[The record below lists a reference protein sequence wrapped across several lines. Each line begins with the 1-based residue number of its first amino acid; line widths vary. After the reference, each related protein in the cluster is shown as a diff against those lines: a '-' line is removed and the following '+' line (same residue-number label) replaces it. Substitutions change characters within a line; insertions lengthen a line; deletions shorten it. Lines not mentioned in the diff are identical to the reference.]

1 LPKGTKSKKD
11 KLPGVSPELRTNN
24 IKSLN
29 KMKASDV
36 LVRPVITEKVN
47 LQMERSGRYT
57 FVVGHSANK
66 LEIKKAV
73 ESFYGVRVA
82 DVNTIVVPAKNK
94 SRFTKAGLLTG
105 RKPSYKKAVVTLAE
119 GETIDLFTA

>member
-1 LPKGTKSKKD
+1 M
-11 KLPGVSPELRTNN
+11 KLSE
-24 IKSLN
+24 
-29 KMKASDV
+29 V

-47 LQMERSGRYT
+47 GQMERNGRYT
-57 FVVGHSANK
+57 FVVGNQANK

-73 ESFYGVRVA
+73 ENFYGVRVS

-119 GETIDLFTA
+119 GDSIDFFAGN